1 MPGSQLGENQEA
13 VLHPEFNI
21 FDRNPDPA
29 LDELTELA
37 AVLCGADYAYIG
49 WMDYNRLWF
58 KARFGFKGVDQ
69 PRASTA
75 CQWML
80 EKGESLLIENA
91 AVDSRFPPHGI
102 PLVGASA
109 CLSYAGTPLITSAQQ
124 VVGTLAVMAHMPGQ
138 FKPEHLTLL
147 EVLGRQAVTRL
158 ELYSRIR
165 LQEQA
170 QRSRQRTERALA
182 IERCFVAATLD
193 SIPALVAVLD
203 TAGRLV
209 RMNQPCAQL
218 TQLSLADT
226 IGRPFVDE
234 VLEPEDRAWA
244 SGKLRE
250 AVGGQ
255 ESGPHET
262 AWRIGGDLASQPQR
276 PGPVAVNSNITG
288 PHITGPEATA
298 PAAAPRTRR
307 VSWTLRPLQGPNGEI
322 QYVIVSGQDVT
333 DQRQMEMALLSSET
347 RYRQVVENSL
357 GFVFTCSMEGR
368 LTSLNAFTAETLGY
382 RAEALTGRAV
392 TELMDAAGAAAF
404 QDCLLTLEM
413 QEEWQGALPLR
424 RSDGIYRR
432 IAFRSR
438 RMQLPGERPFV
449 LNHGMDVTEQYEAE
463 GALHLAT
470 RQRELILE
478 SAGDGIYGID
488 LDGKLTFIN
497 EAGARALG
505 YAPEE
510 LAGRDVHEVI
520 HHSHADGTP
529 YSKSTSP
536 ILQALRRCEPIR
548 MRDEVF
554 WRQDGV
560 AIPVEYSANP
570 LMDEGQISGM
580 VIAFQDVSERRRLEK
595 MKDEFIST
603 VSHELRTPLT
613 SLRASL
619 GLISSG
625 SLDKRPEK
633 QRQMIEMAI
642 GNSDRLIRLVNDILD
657 FDSVEKGRL
666 PLHRQPVEAVDLLR
680 RAADV
685 AHNTATQARITI
697 RIDAPLAPV
706 FADEERI
713 LQVLNELVVNALKF
727 SPRDTIIRLAAQPI
741 DVPEGTDTSPDPA
754 LDRGLDPGE
763 VCLIVED
770 QGRGIAPEKLERIF
784 ERFQQGDASDS
795 RALGGTGLGLALCRS
810 IVEQHGGR
818 IWAESEVGKGSKFLF
833 TLPAASSSSERLP
846 DQA

>member
-1 MPGSQLGENQEA
+1 MPGSRLFENQEA
-13 VLHPEFNI
+13 DLHPEFNI
-21 FDRNPDPA
+21 FDRNTDPA

-49 WMDYNRLWF
+49 WMDFDRLWF
-58 KARFGFKGVDQ
+58 KARSGFKGIEQ
-69 PRASTA
+69 ARTSTA
-75 CQWML
+75 CQLMM
-80 EKGESLLIENA
+80 EKGQPLLISNA
-91 AVDSRFPPHGI
+91 AMDSRFLPQGI
-102 PLVGASA
+102 PLAGAKP
-109 CLSYAGTPLITSAQQ
+109 CFSYAGTPLMSIDQQ
-124 VVGTLAVMAHMPGQ
+124 VVGTLAVLAREPDQ
-138 FKPEHLTLL
+138 FKIEHLTLL
-147 EVLGRQAVTRL
+147 EILGRQAVTRL
-158 ELYSRIR
+158 ELYTRIR
-165 LQEQA
+165 LQEHA
-170 QRSRQRTERALA
+170 QRARQKTERALA

-218 TQLSLADT
+218 TGLSPTDSV
-226 IGRPFVDE
+226 GRPFVEE
-234 VLEPEDRAWA
+234 VLEPEDRVWVSA
-244 SGKLRE
+244 KLRE
-250 AVGGQ
+250 AAGGQ

-262 AWRIGGDLASQPQR
+262 SWRSAGDRGLTGQR
-276 PGPVAVNSNITG
+276 TGPVAVDRGSAG
-288 PHITGPEATA
+288 PGSGGRA
-298 PAAAPRTRR
+298 RR
-307 VSWTLRPLQGPNGEI
+307 VSWKLRPLLGPNSEI
-322 QYVIVSGQDVT
+322 QYLILSGQDVT
-333 DQRQMEMALLSSET
+333 DQRQMELALLSSEA
-347 RYRQVVENSL
+347 RYRESVENSL

-368 LTSLNAFTAETLGY
+368 LTSLNTFTAETLGY

-392 TELMDAAGAAAF
+392 TELMDEDGAEAF
-404 QDCLLTLEM
+404 RDCLRTLETD
-413 QEEWQGALPLR
+413 EEWQGALPLR

-463 GALHLAT
+463 EALHMAT

-478 SAGDGIYGID
+478 SVGDGIYGID

-497 EAGARALG
+497 ETGARALG
-505 YAPEE
+505 YTPEE
-510 LAGRDVHEVI
+510 LTGRDVHEVI

-554 WRQDGV
+554 WRQDGT

-570 LMDEGQISGM
+570 LMDEGRISGM
-580 VIAFQDVSERRRLEK
+580 VVAFQDVSERRRLER
-595 MKDEFIST
+595 MKDEFISP

-666 PLHRQPVEAVDLLR
+666 PLHRQPVESVDLLR

-685 AHNTATQARITI
+685 AHTAAAQAHIGF
-697 RIDAPLAPV
+697 RIDAPMAPV
-706 FADEERI
+706 FADEDRV
-713 LQVLNELVVNALKF
+713 LQVLNELVTNAIKF
-727 SPRDTIIRLAAQPI
+727 SPPDTTIRLAARP
-741 DVPEGTDTSPDPA
+741 VAAGARTAAP
-754 LDRGLDPGE
+754 GLGE
-763 VCLIVED
+763 VCFIVED
-770 QGRGIAPEKLERIF
+770 QGRGIAAEKLERIF

-818 IWAESEVGKGSKFLF
+818 IWAESEAGKGSRFLF
-833 TLPAASSSSERLP
+833 TLPAASGAEAR
-846 DQA
+846 